1 MSPTPQIWSALLTQH
16 QIDAENHGTMCLYRG
31 TMGLHHSF
39 TCPYQGQAF
48 LCVKKWF
55 EAQISG
61 ILPNVFS
68 YISHFVCLYNFNYT
82 GRPLRGPGI
91 IRVILHKHQVQFN
104 AMTRNLQKRGW
115 VWEKPPESN
124 AETATSKVL

>member
-1 MSPTPQIWSALLTQH
+1 
-16 QIDAENHGTMCLYRG
+16 
-31 TMGLHHSF
+31 MGLRHSS
-39 TCPYQGQAF
+39 TCPYHGQSL

-61 ILPNVFS
+61 ILPDVFS

-91 IRVILHKHQVQFN
+91 IGINHLAARSSRVETKL
-104 AMTRNLQKRGW
+104 T
-115 VWEKPPESN
+115 SN
-124 AETATSKVL
+124 SPS

>member
-1 MSPTPQIWSALLTQH
+1 
-16 QIDAENHGTMCLYRG
+16 
-31 TMGLHHSF
+31 MGLRHSF

-61 ILPNVFS
+61 ILPDVFS

-91 IRVILHKHQVQFN
+91 IGILSTCTMGTFQTDSEKDNLFN
-104 AMTRNLQKRGW
+104 
-115 VWEKPPESN
+115 
-124 AETATSKVL
+124 

>member
-1 MSPTPQIWSALLTQH
+1 
-16 QIDAENHGTMCLYRG
+16 
-31 TMGLHHSF
+31 MGLRHSF

-61 ILPNVFS
+61 ILPDVFS

-91 IRVILHKHQVQFN
+91 IGIVLV
-104 AMTRNLQKRGW
+104 LW
-115 VWEKPPESN
+115 Y
-124 AETATSKVL
+124 SKDN

>member
-1 MSPTPQIWSALLTQH
+1 
-16 QIDAENHGTMCLYRG
+16 
-31 TMGLHHSF
+31 MGLRHSF

-61 ILPNVFS
+61 ILPDVFS

-91 IRVILHKHQVQFN
+91 IGLHLLDDALAGLN
-104 AMTRNLQKRGW
+104 SSEL
-115 VWEKPPESN
+115 
-124 AETATSKVL
+124 TAGS

>member
-1 MSPTPQIWSALLTQH
+1 
-16 QIDAENHGTMCLYRG
+16 
-31 TMGLHHSF
+31 MGLRHSF

-61 ILPNVFS
+61 ILPDVFS

-91 IRVILHKHQVQFN
+91 IGINSFEQDYGWLKEKSYN
-104 AMTRNLQKRGW
+104 KRKRK
-115 VWEKPPESN
+115 EKDE
-124 AETATSKVL
+124 AK

>member
-1 MSPTPQIWSALLTQH
+1 
-16 QIDAENHGTMCLYRG
+16 
-31 TMGLHHSF
+31 MGLRHSS
-39 TCPYQGQAF
+39 TCPYHGQSL

-61 ILPNVFS
+61 ILPDVSS

-91 IRVILHKHQVQFN
+91 IGIIVSSSHSLLLKEHAANGLVE
-104 AMTRNLQKRGW
+104 A
-115 VWEKPPESN
+115 S
-124 AETATSKVL
+124 

>member
-1 MSPTPQIWSALLTQH
+1 
-16 QIDAENHGTMCLYRG
+16 
-31 TMGLHHSF
+31 MGLRHSS
-39 TCPYQGQAF
+39 TCPYHGQSL

-61 ILPNVFS
+61 ILPDVSS

-91 IRVILHKHQVQFN
+91 IGIIVKLLLEITSITTLNGQ
-104 AMTRNLQKRGW
+104 LLI
-115 VWEKPPESN
+115 PLPES
-124 AETATSKVL
+124 SR